1 MGFSLTVVTI
11 LVKSEVMSEGS
22 PAATKRGRPKF
33 GSSLVGVSGLVES
46 TSGVEGLL
54 LRYLGDVVDAI

>member
-1 MGFSLTVVTI
+1 MGFALTVVTI

-22 PAATKRGRPKF
+22 PAATNRGRPKL

-46 TSGVEGLL
+46 TSGVDGLL
-54 LRYLGDVVDAI
+54 FRYLAEIGDAI